1 MNYFRVFLLL
11 TTLGFLQTACQD
23 TQSPLQEV
31 EETAAELPDFETFYQ
46 QFHADSLYQMAH
58 IQFPL
63 QGVSSRPEDHG
74 TGFRWEK
81 EDWRMHRNFSAS
93 SGFRSAFIPLG
104 DDLVIENIVHQN
116 GQYGMERR
124 FSRLGG
130 NEWYLIYYAALH
142 PL

>member
-1 MNYFRVFLLL
+1 MSYFRVLLLL
-11 TTLGFLQTACQD
+11 TSLGLLQTACQK
-23 TQSPLQEV
+23 TTPPLEGEAAAG
-31 EETAAELPDFETFYQ
+31 EEPDFDTFYEL
-46 QFHADSLYQMAH
+46 FHSDSLYQMAH

-81 EDWRMHRNFSAS
+81 EDWRIHRSFDAS
-93 SGFRSAFIPLG
+93 SSFRSEFTSLG
-104 DDLVIENIVHQN
+104 DDLVIENIIHKN

-130 NEWYLIYYAALH
+130 DEWYLIYYAALH